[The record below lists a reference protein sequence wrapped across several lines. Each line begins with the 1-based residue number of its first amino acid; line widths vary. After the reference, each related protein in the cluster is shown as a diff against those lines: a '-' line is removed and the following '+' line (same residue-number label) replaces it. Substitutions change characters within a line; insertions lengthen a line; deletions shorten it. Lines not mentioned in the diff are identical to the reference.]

1 MAGVGAL
8 LVLSPAEA
16 LAQRDDPRYA
26 YIRSMDRGHLPYPR
40 EPFATVFTLAS
51 RFADVGLALQ
61 RVLPLVVQTPNDLA
75 HIFEVVDDATHA
87 QFAVLIVPVAI
98 AAERPEGW
106 KGALYERCGG
116 C

>member
-16 LAQRDDPRYA
+16 LAQRDDPRFA

-87 QFAVLIVPVAI
+87 QFAVLIVPVTI

-106 KGALYERCGG
+106 TGTLYERCGG